1 MSKVTPEAFNGEC
14 ARWLRDP
21 HKTDRLGQR
30 LMNSFSV
37 GGSNPDIFYQR
48 DHNKAAQDF
57 YDAYVKR

>member
-1 MSKVTPEAFNGEC
+1 MSKITPEAFISEC

-30 LMNSFSV
+30 LMNAFSV

-48 DHNKAAQDF
+48 DPDKAVRDF
-57 YDAYVKR
+57 YDAYVK